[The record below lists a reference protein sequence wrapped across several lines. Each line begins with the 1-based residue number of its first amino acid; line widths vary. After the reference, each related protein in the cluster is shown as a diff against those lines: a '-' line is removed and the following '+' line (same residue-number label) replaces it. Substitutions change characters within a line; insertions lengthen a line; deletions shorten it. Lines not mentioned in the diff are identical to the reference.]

1 MTRGTDFNM
10 CPPTGGLRNYRKGYE
25 DGLNRGKA
33 ELAEILDKI
42 SAEITEKAFTEEIF
56 DEDVFRSTFT
66 ENMTREEAECES
78 VIETEI
84 VKLSDVLEILEKY
97 KKEGAE

>member
-1 MTRGTDFNM
+1 MTRGTDLNM

-33 ELAEILDKI
+33 ELAEVLDKI
-42 SAEITEKAFTEEIF
+42 SAEIKE
-56 DEDVFRSTFT
+56 VQ
-66 ENMTREEAECES
+66 NMTSNGKGYEEGWKEALRYS
-78 VIETEI
+78 
-84 VKLSDVLEILEKY
+84 LLQLEKY

>member
-33 ELAEILDKI
+33 ELAEVLEKI
-42 SAEITEKAFTEEIF
+42 SAEIRRMDYHTV
-56 DEDVFRSTFT
+56 D
-66 ENMTREEAECES
+66 C
-78 VIETEI
+78 
-84 VKLSDVLEILEKY
+84 DVLVDQEEVLDIIEKY
-97 KKEGAE
+97 KAESEVSKYVL